1 MSYIKQTIEQIACD
15 EGFIRDMNKKMG
27 FIPNEIEGL
36 GEMATY
42 LENETHIQI
51 INEALRE
58 NNIENT
64 EGFMGVIY
72 GSIGS
77 SSSQILVPRIVC
89 QQTIIKQCH
98 DNFKLYHEDMDV
110 LENDIN
116 EMCEFINIQIKGN
129 DWTIILISNNALFDK
144 FIPLYILTELY
155 IITKLPIAI
164 SNAIAHSFY
173 TKNKTFLDTRPES
186 SKRSSTLEDLFNDEI
201 VEERLNNDKMP
212 SSQFIVKY
220 KDTVF
225 AHCYDGGQSPIISET
240 YGKIVVIPKTKE
252 EGTFIDNGWDRTLW
266 YPSKMG
272 GLSIDGYMPVIDIGG
287 GRTNEAYILNDIP
300 TMTKNIIKEMKS
312 VYPATPC
319 FPVCSGKIRTAVEKH
334 MVYTMDEDIVRLV
347 EFEIVPIYCEY
358 FEKSSFITT
367 SNGRMAVY
375 LYVI

>member
-1 MSYIKQTIEQIACD
+1 MSYIKHIIDQIKGD
-15 EGFIRDMNKKMG
+15 EGFVRDMNKKMG
-27 FIPNEIEGL
+27 FIPNEVEGL

-51 INEALRE
+51 INEALCE
-58 NNIENT
+58 NNIVNSD
-64 EGFMGVIY
+64 GFMGVIY

-77 SSSQILVPRIVC
+77 SSSQILIPR
-89 QQTIIKQCH
+89 TIFPKTLIKQCY
-98 DNFKLYHEDMDV
+98 DNFKLYHGDMDI
-110 LENDIN
+110 LEDDIN
-116 EMCEFINIQIKGN
+116 NMCEFINIQIKGN
-129 DWTIILISNNALFDK
+129 EWTIILISNNALFDK

-186 SKRSSTLEDLFNDEI
+186 SKRSATLEELFNDDI

-220 KDTVF
+220 MDTVF
-225 AHCYDGGQSPIISET
+225 AHCYDGGQQPIIAET
-240 YGKIVVIPKTKE
+240 YGKIVVIPKTKT

-266 YPSKMG
+266 YPAKTG

-312 VYPATPC
+312 AYPATSC
-319 FPVCSGKIRTAVEKH
+319 FPICSGKIRTSVEKH
-334 MVYTMDEDIVRLV
+334 MIFTMDEDIVQLV

-358 FEKSSFITT
+358 FEKSSFVTT